1 MGWNTHEVSNQFDEL
16 QDYNLYAT
24 DTALQEAV
32 TRSPALRRR
41 LAALCREH
49 EPCLVLHRQTHS
61 MGQVASVAALWHP
74 ASRYRFTGQF

>member
-32 TRSPALRRR
+32 TRHGGAPADQLPRQGLAQATTSACEYRVPKSRRHEHPVKCWF
-41 LAALCREH
+41 AA
-49 EPCLVLHRQTHS
+49 
-61 MGQVASVAALWHP
+61 
-74 ASRYRFTGQF
+74 